1 MYYFKFVAQCCFRWN
16 LSHVFTVSLA
26 QVKGRW
32 CGRHN
37 ASSAFIQHCWKWL
50 PKVKTEQRTIDP
62 FLWGSDMIY
71 HDFNIN
77 FFLSP
82 YVCDLNAAWCLLKQ
96 ATRLRGPELGQ
107 DRQWIPWGFFKS
119 ISARCLLLWCLD
131 LFFSLC
137 FCLVS
142 LYVYLCSYVFV
153 CVCWYLFTGTCV
165 MACKR
170 SRLRW
175 WNRFGNRC
183 HVKLPMWRDVFV

>member
-1 MYYFKFVAQCCFRWN
+1 MKSITCFYCVFGSGKRKMMWQTQCIICFYSTLLEMTAEGQN
-16 LSHVFTVSLA
+16 
-26 QVKGRW
+26 
-32 CGRHN
+32 
-37 ASSAFIQHCWKWL
+37 
-50 PKVKTEQRTIDP
+50 RTKNDRSI
-62 FLWGSDMIY
+62 FWGSDMIY